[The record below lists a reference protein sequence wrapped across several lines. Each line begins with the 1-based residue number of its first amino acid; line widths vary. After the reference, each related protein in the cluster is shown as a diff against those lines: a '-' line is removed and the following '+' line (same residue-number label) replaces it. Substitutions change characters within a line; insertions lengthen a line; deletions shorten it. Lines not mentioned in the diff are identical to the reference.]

1 MPSFRW
7 DEVAVLKFF
16 GTLPEESEEFGR
28 NVTFRV
34 HDGEVL
40 FEFSVNLD
48 TADCSVML
56 GLRGREAPLFQAI
69 YLGSPGARVVE
80 DRRGYF
86 LEIGAPGAFAGPY
99 DAQQPLGQGLRVW
112 LEPRLQVSVFV
123 S

>member
-1 MPSFRW
+1 MPNFRW
-7 DEVAVLKFF
+7 DETAIVKFF

-28 NVTFRV
+28 NVTFRA

-56 GLRGREAPLFQAI
+56 GLRGREEPLFRAI
-69 YLGSPGARVVE
+69 YLGSPGARLVE
-80 DRRGYF
+80 DRRGHF
-86 LEIGAPGAFAGPY
+86 LEIGAPGSFAGQY

-112 LEPRLQVSVFV
+112 LQPRLQVSVFV